1 MRPFMYVEPRSRE
14 VGSRGTT
21 PYFFYSFHLQFSPCN
36 DIGSKMCVC
45 SVTKFQ
51 VIIKCGTHTRLFET
65 NRFRIVSDLWN
76 DRGLKPILGT
86 QNRRMTPSVPHRLSE
101 SRFPEKGQVE
111 ERTIFFSI
119 LPRLP
124 AKLNVAKK
132 SIFSKNSSR
141 ASVPEHAATRG

>member
-1 MRPFMYVEPRSRE
+1 MFRLLSTKLQPPGGTIVTAPGLRSR
-14 VGSRGTT
+14 VCGQSLRRVW
-21 PYFFYSFHLQFSPCN
+21 PPNHFW
-36 DIGSKMCVC
+36 CVFRR
-45 SVTKFQ
+45 VVKFQ

-65 NRFRIVSDLWN
+65 NRFRIVSDLWI

-101 SRFPEKGQVE
+101 SRFTEKVQVE

-141 ASVPEHAATRG
+141 VPEHAATRG